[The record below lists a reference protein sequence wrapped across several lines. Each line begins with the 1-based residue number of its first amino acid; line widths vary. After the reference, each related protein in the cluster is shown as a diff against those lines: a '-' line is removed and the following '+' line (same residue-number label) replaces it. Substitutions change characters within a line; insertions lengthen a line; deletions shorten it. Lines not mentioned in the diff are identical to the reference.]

1 MRRKNNKRQSIPF
14 VGTSELEQSA
24 ISGDEDENDI
34 KMNKLNE
41 VRGS

>member
-14 VGTSELEQSA
+14 GTSELEQSV
-24 ISGDEDENDI
+24 ISGEDENDI